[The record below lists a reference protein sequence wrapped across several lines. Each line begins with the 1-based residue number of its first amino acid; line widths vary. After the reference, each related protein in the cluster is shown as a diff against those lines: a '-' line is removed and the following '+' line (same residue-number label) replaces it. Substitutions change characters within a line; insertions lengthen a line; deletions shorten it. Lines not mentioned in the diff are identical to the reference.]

1 MLEVAPVQAPPT
13 VLVWGAKRVVP
24 VLVTSLSITEEAFD
38 PKLHPIRAKVS
49 FECKVLTSSDVR
61 LNDRAGT
68 LYLAHR
74 QAMEQLAA
82 AVSSQDIGPLGVEHV
97 P

>member
-1 MLEVAPVQAPPT
+1 
-13 VLVWGAKRVVP
+13 
-24 VLVTSLSITEEAFD
+24 
-38 PKLHPIRAKVS
+38 
-49 FECKVLTSSDVR
+49 VLTSSDVR